1 MATKCKVCQS
11 PLRKEIEKQIVDGV
25 SYVNIEDFTRSQKQP
40 ISHMSIKR
48 HNDAGHIDGFKRV
61 GNPDYQEESGID
73 ASEVESSLDNMCID
87 IPNVQNADDLK
98 TYTRSS
104 MLQITANQLA
114 IIRHK
119 QEKFM
124 KGQGR
129 YPQNEIMGLRTI
141 IVCLD
146 GITDR
151 RGQVL
156 NVESLTAN
164 LDSFRID
171 KG

>member
-1 MATKCKVCQS
+1 MSKCKVCQS
-11 PLRKEIEKQIVDGV
+11 PLRKEIERQIIEGV

-48 HNDAGHIDGFKRV
+48 HNDAGHVEGFKRV
-61 GNPDYQEESGID
+61 GNPDYPSENGID
-73 ASEVESSLDNMCID
+73 VSEVKESSMCID
-87 IPNVQNADDLK
+87 IPNVQNTDELRAYARD
-98 TYTRSS
+98 S
-104 MLQITANQLA
+104 MLKITANQLA

-124 KGQGR
+124 KGDGR

-141 IVCLD
+141 IACLD
-146 GITDR
+146 GITEQ

-156 NVESLTAN
+156 NVDKLTAN
-164 LDSFRID
+164 LNSFN
-171 KG
+171 KE